1 MQLDKKKY
9 TGAEVQKMFDAYKK
23 HFETRYIE
31 QQKIISALT
40 REINEMKSQVESV
53 SSKEALIIAVLR
65 RAEQTAMDL
74 ENQVNAKYKE
84 ELDRLIEFSSSWDSY
99 FKELK
104 EKYPTSEQVQKA
116 VVINEKINSDK
127 SKTSHKQFIKE
138 LEQMM
143 NEDNK
148 VHPNFDPK
156 KKIADYI
163 DATSESGFNMEEV
176 LNPGELKLEDICRE
190 LGLIDEEE

>member
-9 TGAEVQKMFDAYKK
+9 TGAEVQRMFDAYKK
-23 HFETRYIE
+23 HFESRYTE
-31 QQKIISALT
+31 QQKIISGLT
-40 REINEMKSQVESV
+40 RELNEMKSQVESV

-74 ENQVNAKYKE
+74 DQQVNAKYKE
-84 ELDRLIEFSSSWDSY
+84 ELERLITFSSDWDD
-99 FKELK
+99 FFNALR
-104 EKYPTSEQVQKA
+104 EKYPEEEQVKKA
-116 VVINEKINSDK
+116 VLINEKLNSEK
-127 SKTSHKQFIKE
+127 NKAQPKLLIRE
-138 LEQMM
+138 LEQMIS
-143 NEDNK
+143 EEK

-163 DATSESGFNMEEV
+163 EATSDGGFSMEDV

-190 LGLIDEEE
+190 LGLIDEDE

>member
-9 TGAEVQKMFDAYKK
+9 TGAEVQRMFDAYKK
-23 HFETRYIE
+23 HFESRYTE
-31 QQKIISALT
+31 QQKIISGLT
-40 REINEMKSQVESV
+40 RELNEMKSQVESV

-74 ENQVNAKYKE
+74 DQQVNAKYKE
-84 ELDRLIEFSSSWDSY
+84 ELERLIAFSSDWDD
-99 FKELK
+99 FFNALR
-104 EKYPTSEQVQKA
+104 EKYPEEEQVKKA
-116 VVINEKINSDK
+116 VLINEKLNSEK
-127 SKTSHKQFIKE
+127 NKTQPKLLIRE
-138 LEQMM
+138 LEQMIS
-143 NEDNK
+143 EEK

-163 DATSESGFNMEEV
+163 EATSDGGFSMEDV

-190 LGLIDEEE
+190 LGLIEEDE